1 MSGADSIRV
10 ATVTDVGHL
19 NALIARS
26 ATDLSR
32 PYYTQPQTAA
42 LIRYVFGVDTQLISD
57 GTYFMIEHG
66 LELAACGGWSMRRT
80 LFGGDQAR
88 ERSDTPLDPRVDAAR
103 IRAFFVHP
111 EFARRGLGRTLL
123 AHCEQAART
132 AGFHRAE
139 LMATLPG
146 EPFYRAAG
154 YVPLERVELRLPGD
168 VTAPMVK
175 MGRTL

>member
-123 AHCEQAART
+123 AHCE
-132 AGFHRAE
+132 H
-139 LMATLPG
+139 MATLPG